1 MLKSVEDLVP
11 AVARRFDRTWPDV
24 ACGLGEDA
32 WPHAFALGRPS
43 QAELAHRAGEVV
55 AEVDALRLWS
65 KHNGLV
71 LETEPRRMGVVQE
84 LPVRV
89 VVPTADAAAE
99 VVGNA
104 ARERLARARRRAR
117 QLGKAFPSLGAEDL
131 CVVVRR
137 IDAWEDLDVELL
149 VTASQW
155 FATHDARGMT
165 PRQVPLEGFHAKWL
179 DAAGRRALVCLLAGK
194 EDLGLVARP
203 RELALA
209 YVDPTYLQHCGR
221 RYDVCVEG
229 DTWRPAY
236 EPHVVVIV
244 ENKDSYLW
252 FPPVEGGICV
262 FGSGRLGP
270 AVCAACDWITEAP
283 RLFYWGDM
291 DADGLEIL
299 HTYRAARLAV
309 ESILMDVEAFGRYER
324 YGTRMAA
331 GKRGLDEHVQ
341 VETPLLTTGEQALYD
356 LLCDRSW
363 QGALRIEQERIPLQA
378 ARDELL
384 RKLGT

>member
-1 MLKSVEDLVP
+1 MLKSIEDLVP
-11 AVARRFDRTWPDV
+11 AIARRFDRTWADV
-24 ACGLGEDA
+24 ACGRGEDA
-32 WPHAFALGRPS
+32 WPHAFGLGRPL
-43 QAELAHRAGEVV
+43 QTELAHKAGEVV
-55 AEVDALRLWS
+55 AEMDALRLWS
-65 KHNGLV
+65 EHNGLV
-71 LETEPRRMGVVQE
+71 LETEPRRMGAVQE

-89 VVPTADAAAE
+89 VVPTADAAAA
-99 VVGNA
+99 VVGST
-104 ARERLARARRRAR
+104 ARERLTRARNRAR
-117 QLGKAFPSLGAEDL
+117 QLGKAFPSLGADDL

-137 IDAWEDLDVELL
+137 IDAWEDVDVELL
-149 VTASQW
+149 VAAGQW

-194 EDLGLVARP
+194 DDLGLVARP
-203 RELALA
+203 RELALV
-209 YVDPTYLQHCGR
+209 YLDPTYLRHGGR
-221 RYDVCVEG
+221 RYDACVEG
-229 DTWRPAY
+229 DAWQPAY
-236 EPHVVVIV
+236 EPRVVVIV

-252 FPPVEGGICV
+252 FPQVDGGICV

-270 AVCAACDWITEAP
+270 AACAGCEWIAAAA

-299 HTYRAARLAV
+299 HAYRATGLAV
-309 ESILMDVEAFGRYER
+309 ESIFMDVEAFGHYEC

-341 VETPLLTTGEQALYD
+341 VEAPLLTAGEQALYD
-356 LLCDRSW
+356 RLCDRSW